1 MTAAVKH
8 ADRMQSSQTQR
19 LPHIDLLRGVA
30 IALMVA
36 FHFSYDLSHF
46 GFVAFDFH
54 NDPFWLHA
62 RSFILSL
69 FLLLVGIS
77 LVLSSRQGLHLR
89 PTLKRLGLIVG
100 CAVLISLSSYLMFGP
115 RWIFFGV
122 LHFIALASV
131 IGLPFVHMPWLALL
145 LGVGLITLDRL
156 FSSALFDQAAL
167 QWIGLMTYK
176 PPTEDYV
183 PLIPWLGVVLIG
195 IFLARMLLSE
205 APPAWTQKL
214 NATRPARWLIFAGR
228 HSLLI
233 YMLHQPL
240 LIGLLRAVKI
250 ASD

>member
-1 MTAAVKH
+1 VKH
-8 ADRMQSSQTQR
+8 ADRTKTPQTQR
-19 LPHIDLLRGVA
+19 LTHIDLLRGAA

-46 GFVAFDFH
+46 GFAAFDFH

-62 RSFILSL
+62 RTFILSL

-77 LVLSSRQGLHLR
+77 LVLSTRHGVRLR
-89 PTLKRLGLIVG
+89 SMLKRLGLIVG
-100 CAVLISLSSYLMFGP
+100 CAALISLSSYLMFGP

-131 IGLPFVHMPWLALL
+131 IGPPFVRMPWLALL
-145 LGVGLITLDRL
+145 LGMSLITLDRL
-156 FSSALFDQAAL
+156 FSSAVFDQNAL
-167 QWIGLMTYK
+167 QWIGLMTHK

-195 IFLARMLLSE
+195 IFLACILSSKTQ
-205 APPAWTQKL
+205 PAWIQRL
-214 NATRPARWLIFAGR
+214 NATRPARWLAFAGR

-240 LIGLLRAVKI
+240 LIGILQIVKI
-250 ASD
+250 VSD

>member
-1 MTAAVKH
+1 VKH
-8 ADRMQSSQTQR
+8 VERTQASQARR

-62 RSFILSL
+62 RTFILGL

-77 LVLSSRQGLHLR
+77 LVLSTRHGLRLR

-100 CAVLISLSSYLMFGP
+100 CAALISLSSYLMFGP

-122 LHFIALASV
+122 LHFIVVASV
-131 IGLPFVHMPWLALL
+131 IGLPFVRMPWLALL
-145 LGVGLITLDRL
+145 LGMGLITLDYT
-156 FSSALFDQAAL
+156 FSSTFFDQAAL
-167 QWIGLMTYK
+167 QWIGLMTHK
-176 PPTEDYV
+176 PATEDYV
-183 PLIPWLGVVLIG
+183 PLIPWFGVVLIG
-195 IFLARMLLSE
+195 IFLARILSRKTQ
-205 APPAWTQKL
+205 PAWIQKL
-214 NATRPARWLIFAGR
+214 NATRPARWLAFAGR

-240 LIGLLRAVKI
+240 LIGILRAVKI
-250 ASD
+250 VSH